1 MKEEKNSFIK
11 KLRISFLLSK
21 LSPSSTSC
29 VLCVFQNSLS
39 LPSTL
44 VSAWSE
50 GVVITSNLKR
60 KNYRT
65 NKYLAS
71 LVIAL
76 ISSPCRDLIFQN
88 SQPLL
93 ITIHFLLSLFQ
104 IHSKSLC
111 SLSRSLSLSLS
122 LSLLRHTQSLD
133 STSFQKYR
141 PIASSTSPV
150 NGRS

>member
-1 MKEEKNSFIK
+1 MIVLANNCALAFS
-11 KLRISFLLSK
+11 LPK
-21 LSPSSTSC
+21 LSQSSTSC
-29 VLCVFQNSLS
+29 VLRVFQNLLS
-39 LPSTL
+39 LPSNL

-50 GVVITSNLKR
+50 GVVITSNLKG

-76 ISSPCRDLIFQN
+76 ISSPCRYLIFQN
-88 SQPLL
+88 FQPLL
-93 ITIHFLLSLFQ
+93 ITLHFLLSL
-104 IHSKSLC
+104 SKLQSEFLC
-111 SLSRSLSLSLS
+111 F
-122 LSLLRHTQSLD
+122 SLLRHTQSLD
-133 STSFQKYR
+133 STSFQKYS

>member
-1 MKEEKNSFIK
+1 MKEEKNCFIK

-29 VLCVFQNSLS
+29 VLRVFQNSLS

-71 LVIAL
+71 LVITL
-76 ISSPCRDLIFQN
+76 ISSPCRHLIFQN
-88 SQPLL
+88 SRSLL
-93 ITIHFLLSLFQ
+93 ITLHFLLSLFQ
-104 IHSKSLC
+104 IHSEFLC
-111 SLSRSLSLSLS
+111 FSLS

-133 STSFQKYR
+133 STSFQKYS